1 MATEKAERK
10 KGTWSPWI
18 HFQWY
23 RKRCNRIHKYYQA
36 SKLQEKSTTKIIG
49 PTQNSLAGNKSL
61 PTEPSNLRL
70 YWIKIKNFVFPIRA
84 VLLIILLIYT
94 GISWYECNHPNRSK
108 NKTYFDKGQLISKCL
123 FGFIVWTKIS
133 TKNLTN
139 SAPEWVGQN
148 LSNFSL
154 VFWSKRW
161 NQKDILKLTDL

>member
-36 SKLQEKSTTKIIG
+36 SKLQQKSKKSEKPTTKIIG

-70 YWIKIKNFVFPIRA
+70 Y
-84 VLLIILLIYT
+84 
-94 GISWYECNHPNRSK
+94 
-108 NKTYFDKGQLISKCL
+108 
-123 FGFIVWTKIS
+123 
-133 TKNLTN
+133 
-139 SAPEWVGQN
+139 
-148 LSNFSL
+148 
-154 VFWSKRW
+154 
-161 NQKDILKLTDL
+161 

>member
-94 GISWYECNHPNRSK
+94 GISWYECNHPNRSTLESGINIRVCLLIFDVFSRGYVLIKGATFIDFWFLK
-108 NKTYFDKGQLISKCL
+108 NF
-123 FGFIVWTKIS
+123 
-133 TKNLTN
+133 
-139 SAPEWVGQN
+139 
-148 LSNFSL
+148 
-154 VFWSKRW
+154 
-161 NQKDILKLTDL
+161 